1 MLIVY
6 VSNKMRCS
14 IYCNI
19 LCPPAESQG
28 ILTSSAL
35 IYKHSVLRIAQL
47 DQLEFVKLFEESQNF
62 SENMTDLIKSFR
74 SLNNSARL

>member
-19 LCPPAESQG
+19 FCPSAESQS
-28 ILTSSAL
+28 ILTSCAL
-35 IYKHSVLRIAQL
+35 IYKHSVLSMAQL
-47 DQLEFVKLFEESQNF
+47 DQLEFVKLFEESQHF
-62 SENMTDLIKSFR
+62 SENMTDLIKSFK
-74 SLNNSARL
+74 SE

>member
-6 VSNKMRCS
+6 VSNKIKHS

-19 LCPPAESQG
+19 FCPPADSQG

-35 IYKHSVLRIAQL
+35 IYKHSVLRMAQL
-47 DQLEFVKLFEESQNF
+47 DQSEF
-62 SENMTDLIKSFR
+62 
-74 SLNNSARL
+74 